1 MGLPN
6 PNEAIIPREKVEA
19 YLLSPV
25 HSVGRHKAV
34 FFNALG
40 YRAAEWEVLA
50 EDLRAFAS
58 GEAHEVGE
66 TEYGTKYQVRGRI
79 TGPGGRSAAIV
90 TAWIVLRGE
99 EFARFV
105 SAYPED

>member
-1 MGLPN
+1 MKLPN
-6 PNEAIIPREKVEA
+6 PEQAVIPREKIEG

-34 FFNALG
+34 FFSALG
-40 YRAAEWEVLA
+40 YQAGEWRILA
-50 EDLRAFAS
+50 DDLRAFVL
-58 GEAHEVGE
+58 GEAEQIEE
-66 TEYGTKYQVRGRI
+66 TEFGTKYEVRGEI
-79 TGPGGRSAAIV
+79 TGPNGRAAAIV

-99 EFARFV
+99 DFARFV

>member
-1 MGLPN
+1 MRLPN
-6 PNEAIIPREKVEA
+6 PDQAIIPREKVEA

-40 YRAAEWEVLA
+40 YRASAWEALA
-50 EDLRAFAS
+50 EDLQAFAS
-58 GEAHEVGE
+58 GEADEVGE
-66 TEYGTKYQVRGRI
+66 SEYGTKYEVRGQI

>member
-1 MGLPN
+1 MKLPN
-6 PNEAIIPREKVEA
+6 PDRAVVPREKVEG

-40 YRAAEWEVLA
+40 YRASEWERLA
-50 EDLRAFAS
+50 DDIQAFAS
-58 GEAHEVGE
+58 GDAREVDK
-66 TEYGTKYQVRGRI
+66 TEYGVKSEIRGTI
-79 TGPGGRSAAIV
+79 TGPGGRSAVIV

-99 EFARFV
+99 DFARFV

>member
-1 MGLPN
+1 M
-6 PNEAIIPREKVEA
+6 
-19 YLLSPV
+19 
-25 HSVGRHKAV
+25 GRHKAV

-40 YRAAEWEVLA
+40 YRASEWEQLA
-50 EDLRAFAS
+50 DDLRAFAS
-58 GEAHEVGE
+58 GDARGIGE
-66 TEYGTKYQVRGRI
+66 TEYGTKMEVRGAI
-79 TGPGGRSAAIV
+79 TRPEGRSAVIV

>member
-1 MGLPN
+1 MKLPN
-6 PNEAIIPREKVEA
+6 PDRAVISQEKVEG

-40 YRAAEWEVLA
+40 YLASEWRALA
-50 EDLRAFAS
+50 VDLQAFAP
-58 GEAHEVGE
+58 GEAQEVGE
-66 TEYGTKYQVRGRI
+66 TEYGTKYEVRGRI
-79 TGPGGRSAAIV
+79 TGPSGRSAAIV
-90 TAWIVLRGE
+90 TAWIVLKGE

>member
-1 MGLPN
+1 MKLPN
-6 PNEAIIPREKVEA
+6 PDQAIIPQEKVEG

-40 YRAAEWEVLA
+40 YRASEWEQLA
-50 EDLRAFAS
+50 GDLQAFAS
-58 GEAHEVGE
+58 GDAHEIGE
-66 TEYGTKYQVRGRI
+66 TEYGTKFEVRGTI
-79 TGPGGRSAAIV
+79 TGPSGRSAAIV
-90 TAWIVLRGE
+90 TAWIVLKGE

>member
-1 MGLPN
+1 MKLPN
-6 PNEAIIPREKVEA
+6 PDRAVVPREKVEG

-34 FFNALG
+34 FFNSLG
-40 YRAAEWEVLA
+40 YRASEWERLA
-50 EDLRAFAS
+50 DDLQAFAS
-58 GEAHEVGE
+58 GDAREMEE
-66 TEYGTKYQVRGRI
+66 TEYGVKSDVRGAI
-79 TGPGGRSAAIV
+79 TGPSGRSAVIV

-99 EFARFV
+99 DFARLV

>member
-1 MGLPN
+1 MKLPN
-6 PNEAIIPREKVEA
+6 PQEAIVPREKIEG

-34 FFNALG
+34 FFSGLG
-40 YRAAEWEVLA
+40 YQATEWEVLA
-50 EDLRAFAS
+50 DDLRAFVS
-58 GEAHEVGE
+58 SEAQQIDE
-66 TEYGTKYQVRGRI
+66 TEFGTKYEVRGEI
-79 TGPGGRSAAIV
+79 TGPGGHSAAIV

-99 EFARFV
+99 DFARFV